1 MEYSQTNKWIKIWD
15 LLKSCNYKNPISLP
29 YISLVYLYH
38 LRFYIYS
45 NLPISSQFIEIFM
58 YLHGID
64 ALPLNIYFNL
74 KAITYFHQEYN
85 KRDIKDIISDAPK
98 SIEFIIL

>member
-1 MEYSQTNKWIKIWD
+1 
-15 LLKSCNYKNPISLP
+15 
-29 YISLVYLYH
+29 
-38 LRFYIYS
+38 
-45 NLPISSQFIEIFM
+45 M